1 MKRIAIEEHFYT
13 EEFVHHLRSNEGLA
27 RLETTIDEKGNK
39 IDRLEY
45 FVLAPGVVDSL
56 LDLGEGRIQQMDK
69 DGIDM
74 QVLSLMNPGLE
85 VFDAA
90 TGAAL
95 AKSTNDELADVIQKY
110 PDRFS
115 GFAALPML
123 EPEVAADELERS
135 VKMLGL
141 KGAMVKSHVRG
152 EFLDDT
158 KYWVIFERAEKL
170 GVPIYL
176 HPNVPPRDML
186 KPYLTYKALTG
197 SMLGFAHETAL
208 HAMRLICSG
217 LFDRFPR
224 LIVILGHLGEALPF
238 WMGRFDTRWQR
249 EGLSSDPISSKI
261 KRNPT
266 EYIRDNFLV
275 TTSGILWQPALM
287 CTYLSLGAEKILFS
301 VDYPLQA
308 SKETVDFIDSASICQ
323 ADKEKIYHSNA
334 EKLLSL

>member
-158 KYWVIFERAEKL
+158 KYWVIFERAEAL
-170 GVPIYL
+170 GVPIYI
-176 HPNVPPRDML
+176 HP
-186 KPYLTYKALTG
+186 TYP
-197 SMLGFAHETAL
+197 S
-208 HAMRLICSG
+208 
-217 LFDRFPR
+217 
-224 LIVILGHLGEALPF
+224 
-238 WMGRFDTRWQR
+238 
-249 EGLSSDPISSKI
+249 ISSG
-261 KRNPT
+261 
-266 EYIRDNFLV
+266 V
-275 TTSGILWQPALM
+275 ALRAR
-287 CTYLSLGAEKILFS
+287 TLI
-301 VDYPLQA
+301 
-308 SKETVDFIDSASICQ
+308 
-323 ADKEKIYHSNA
+323 
-334 EKLLSL
+334 